1 MTSTLKLK
9 TLILSNILL
18 VFSLIPGITSAQQ
31 SLSLSV
37 TPPLFQI
44 SAVPEQSWQSHIK
57 IINANPF
64 DITVYA
70 NPVNFT
76 PIGEAGQGRFM
87 PVLEN
92 ETEGQTMAE
101 WIEVTK
107 EPILVKSEQS
117 YELPFSVH
125 VPSEPPPGGHF
136 AAILIGT
143 KPPEDAAGE
152 PSIQTSQQVSSL
164 IFMKIAGD
172 VVEQGRV
179 REFSSNETFYSTPNA
194 GFTLRFEN
202 TGNVH
207 TRPQGTIEIFNM
219 WGKERG
225 MIPIN
230 QGSAFGNVL
239 PGSIRKFDFTWA
251 GEQSFADI
259 GRYKAVVTINYGTE
273 VSKNLSQNTYFWV
286 IPVKPLI
293 FTLLG
298 LVSLI
303 LSVRWALRSYIRHM
317 LMNAGIDPD
326 EHRQAKSRGDVAM
339 YKRVSARVTAR
350 MAESTSVDE
359 SDTSDHWYQNPYV
372 YLLIG
377 VPGLILLLGGM
388 IWYISSALTPER
400 AYEASVETNG
410 NTTTVNSETAVFEEL
425 SSENQELEQNDQQH
439 FNLRVVNASGETGAA
454 ATVAHNLEQAGY
466 VVASVEPNLDRSQ
479 NSSAIVTHPDLIEE
493 AQALSAML
501 NDALISFTQIDEATS
516 ENLPEITIFV
526 GKDTLAE

>member
-1 MTSTLKLK
+1 
-9 TLILSNILL
+9 
-18 VFSLIPGITSAQQ
+18 
-31 SLSLSV
+31 
-37 TPPLFQI
+37 
-44 SAVPEQSWQSHIK
+44 
-57 IINANPF
+57 
-64 DITVYA
+64 
-70 NPVNFT
+70 
-76 PIGEAGQGRFM
+76 
-87 PVLEN
+87 
-92 ETEGQTMAE
+92 
-101 WIEVTK
+101 
-107 EPILVKSEQS
+107 
-117 YELPFSVH
+117 
-125 VPSEPPPGGHF
+125 
-136 AAILIGT
+136 
-143 KPPEDAAGE
+143 
-152 PSIQTSQQVSSL
+152 
-164 IFMKIAGD
+164 
-172 VVEQGRV
+172 
-179 REFSSNETFYSTPNA
+179 
-194 GFTLRFEN
+194 
-202 TGNVH
+202 
-207 TRPQGTIEIFNM
+207 
-219 WGKERG
+219 
-225 MIPIN
+225 
-230 QGSAFGNVL
+230 
-239 PGSIRKFDFTWA
+239 
-251 GEQSFADI
+251 
-259 GRYKAVVTINYGTE
+259 
-273 VSKNLSQNTYFWV
+273 
-286 IPVKPLI
+286 
-293 FTLLG
+293 
-298 LVSLI
+298 
-303 LSVRWALRSYIRHM
+303 M